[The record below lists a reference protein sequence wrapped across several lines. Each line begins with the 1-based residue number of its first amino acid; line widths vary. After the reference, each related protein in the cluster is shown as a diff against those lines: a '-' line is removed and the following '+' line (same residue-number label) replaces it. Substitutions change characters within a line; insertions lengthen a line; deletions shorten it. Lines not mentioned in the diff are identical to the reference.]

1 MVFAWDCFFN
11 VTLEKTCKYTND
23 FFIIIIFSGWGWGLA
38 VYYCIWF
45 VKVGV

>member
-23 FFIIIIFSGWGWGLA
+23 FFSIFFFW
-38 VYYCIWF
+38 
-45 VKVGV
+45 VGVGASSLLLHLVC

>member
-23 FFIIIIFSGWGWGLA
+23 FFIIIIFLGGG
-38 VYYCIWF
+38 
-45 VKVGV
+45 GG